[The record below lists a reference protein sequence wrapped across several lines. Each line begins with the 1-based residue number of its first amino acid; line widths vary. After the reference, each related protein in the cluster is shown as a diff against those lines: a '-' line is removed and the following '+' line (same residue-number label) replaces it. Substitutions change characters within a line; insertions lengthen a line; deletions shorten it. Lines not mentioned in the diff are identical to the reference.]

1 MEKRMH
7 LQPSAYEQTVIG
19 IIRKLPPEH
28 VVQLVNF
35 ARFLEFQTTKEYKD
49 WLEEEEIE
57 TAEEKWD
64 ELLAKP
70 EAKRVMREMARE
82 AREDYRAG
90 RTTDIEITEDGR
102 LTPA

>member
-7 LQPSAYEQTVIG
+7 FQLSAYEQAVIG
-19 IIRKLPPEH
+19 IIRKLPPENI
-28 VVQLVNF
+28 VQLVNF

-57 TAEEKWD
+57 TAEAKWD

-70 EAKRVMREMARE
+70 EAKRVMRELARE

-102 LTPA
+102 LGPA

>member
-1 MEKRMH
+1 MGKRMYF
-7 LQPSAYEQTVIG
+7 QPSVYEQAVVG

-28 VVQLVNF
+28 VVQIVNF
-35 ARFLEFQTTKEYKD
+35 ARFLEFQNTKECKD

-57 TAEEKWD
+57 TAEEEWD

-82 AREDYRAG
+82 ARQDYRAG
-90 RTTDIEITEDGR
+90 RTTEIEITEDGR